1 MFLFKGGN
9 GVKGYYIWDWLKIV
23 WTHIRNREFFWV
35 TNKQRIKFN
44 FFSARVFEASVS
56 HVLT

>member
-23 WTHIRNREFFWV
+23 GHTYKTE
-35 TNKQRIKFN
+35 N
-44 FFSARVFEASVS
+44 FFG
-56 HVLT
+56 